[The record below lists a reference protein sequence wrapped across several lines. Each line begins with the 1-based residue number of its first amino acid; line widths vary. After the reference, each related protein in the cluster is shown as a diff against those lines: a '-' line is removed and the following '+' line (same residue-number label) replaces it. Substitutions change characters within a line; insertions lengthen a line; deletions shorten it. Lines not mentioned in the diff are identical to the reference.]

1 MLNHITVLLKETIES
16 LNIKPDGIYVDATFG
31 FGGHSKEILKKLN
44 KNGLL
49 IAFDHDQSVDPKLL
63 VEFEQENFKFINE
76 NFNTLDLYLNK
87 MGINKIDGIIFD
99 FGISSMQIDNKDR
112 GFSYMQDGNL
122 DMRMDRRI
130 EITAKYILNEYSHEN
145 LLRIFRDYGDI
156 NKPHLFSNFI
166 IKNRPYNSTFDLVK
180 ITDLWFKNSKSHSAK
195 KAFQALRIEVNN
207 EVNNIRD
214 TLEKTIDFLKKGSR
228 LVAISFHSLEDKV
241 VKKFIKKYSEDHSD
255 KKIPLINQ
263 KITLKR
269 INRKPIRPSSHEL
282 SANSRSHS
290 AIMRVA
296 EKL

>member
-1 MLNHITVLLKETIES
+1 MLNHISVLLKETIES

-63 VEFEQENFKFINE
+63 VGFEQENFKFINE

-99 FGISSMQIDNKDR
+99 FGMSSMQIDNKDR

-130 EITAKYILNEYSHEN
+130 DLTAKYILNEYSHDN

-180 ITDLWFKNSKSHSAK
+180 ITDLWVKNSKSHSAK

-207 EVNNIRD
+207 EVDNIKN
-214 TLEKTIDFLKKGSR
+214 TLEKTINFLKKGAR
-228 LVAISFHSLEDKV
+228 LVAISFYSLEDKV
-241 VKKFIKKYSEDHSD
+241 VKKFIEKYSEDQSD

-263 KITLKR
+263 ETTLKK

-282 SANSRSHS
+282 SVNSRSHS